1 MPFDLGKL
9 PATLTPWAGVNGA
22 LYQRLYRRYKL
33 RWYLP
38 FCRHGAFKVFAEDP
52 FPVDPTGGEGNVL
65 QTWTL
70 KDCDEQLLLVTSK
83 CLICGKVLLVGRLR
97 KPDGCDTPV
106 GVLYVLAKDKFTPA
120 PKDIPDEAL
129 RAFYDREWEFRTTL
143 LADFNKLTIA
153 VAVAAAVFFDRYP
166 SVFYSFIVTCFIMIA
181 LYVAAYVG
189 QKQISKQYYRD
200 AGKSLIPTYKS
211 SFDSASKYLQAIF
224 GVAIIVVL
232 CLMIRAER
240 MTKPGANNDLEKT
253 RPYNPP
259 TKTEDTR
266 PYNPPKIEPEK
277 QVQPPRPT
285 EKKK

>member
-1 MPFDLGKL
+1 M
-9 PATLTPWAGVNGA
+9 
-22 LYQRLYRRYKL
+22 
-33 RWYLP
+33 
-38 FCRHGAFKVFAEDP
+38 
-52 FPVDPTGGEGNVL
+52 
-65 QTWTL
+65 
-70 KDCDEQLLLVTSK
+70 
-83 CLICGKVLLVGRLR
+83 
-97 KPDGCDTPV
+97 

-153 VAVAAAVFFDRYP
+153 VAVAAAVFFDKYP

-181 LYVAAYVG
+181 LYVAAYAG
-189 QKQISKQYYRD
+189 QRQISKQYYRD

-240 MTKPGANNDLEKT
+240 MTKSGANNDFEKT

-259 TKTEDTR
+259 TKVQDTR

-277 QVQPPRPT
+277 QVLPPPPPPPP